1 MCSSDLAPFELC
13 SGHIPQLGQRLSTD
27 TQFTGVKRFAQQVL
41 WNLTMAHDAIIEHR
55 MMRAHHANR
64 RRQPSEHFSPG
75 DLVYLSTKN
84 LSLPKGRAK
93 KLLPKFIG
101 PYKVVEVHTAASTVT
116 LDLPPELTAR
126 RVHPTFHASLI
137 RAHVP
142 NDDGRFPRRDTKS
155 YYDFGSADEPEWFVD
170 EVLGHRWVSQNE
182 LELQI
187 RWTLG
192 DVTWEPLAECKEL
205 EALDEYLDLHG
216 VTRPRDLPRKAW

>member
-1 MCSSDLAPFELC
+1 M
-13 SGHIPQLGQRLSTD
+13 
-27 TQFTGVKRFAQQVL
+27 
-41 WNLTMAHDAIIEHR
+41 
-55 MMRAHHANR
+55 
-64 RRQPSEHFSPG
+64 
-75 DLVYLSTKN
+75 STKN

-101 PYKVVEVHTAASTVT
+101 PYRIVETHTATSMVT

-155 YYDFGSADEPEWFVD
+155 YYDFGSADEPEWFID
-170 EVLGHRWVSQNE
+170 EILGHRWVSQTD
-182 LELQI
+182 LELQN

-192 DVTWEPLAECKEL
+192 DVTWELLAECKEL
-205 EALDEYLDLHG
+205 EALDEYLDLCG
-216 VTRPRDLPRKAW
+216 VKRPHDLPCKTR